1 MQREKKNENKTKQI
15 KRNKYQNGTS
25 NAAKIVEQVF
35 KVLRKNSLTRYRI
48 LTVKSKGKLSDSDS
62 EILLCKEL

>member
-25 NAAKIVEQVF
+25 NTAKIVEQVF

-48 LTVKSKGKLSDSDS
+48 LTMKCKGKLSDSDS